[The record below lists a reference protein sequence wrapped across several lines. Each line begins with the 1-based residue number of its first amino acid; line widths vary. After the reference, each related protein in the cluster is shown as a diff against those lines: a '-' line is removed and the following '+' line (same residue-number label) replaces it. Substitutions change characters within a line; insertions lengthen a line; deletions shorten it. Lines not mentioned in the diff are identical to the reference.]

1 MRLAMGRGRTLAFCE
16 VALSGDPDVRDS
28 PERNAQMIAGVA
40 AFTFAH
46 DGPRIDSP
54 PPRLGQHNDE
64 ILAELGYSRTE
75 IAELRARR
83 VI

>member
-1 MRLAMGRGRTLAFCE
+1 MRLAMGWGRTLAFCE

-46 DGPRIDSP
+46 
-54 PPRLGQHNDE
+54 
-64 ILAELGYSRTE
+64 
-75 IAELRARR
+75 
-83 VI
+83 